1 MQKARNRT
9 HYKRTHCFTTQ
20 IFRLGLGDIAAE
32 RVCVSS
38 IHLRTLGVVGLRQLL
53 ELQLRW
59 VRERSSL
66 ASSRVRKVREV
77 FVYLPEQTENICFL
91 LFDPFSNGC
100 LAQRS
105 GALKQELGTCGNEAF
120 GGTQ

>member
-20 IFRLGLGDIAAE
+20 IFRLGLGNIAAE

-66 ASSRVRKVREV
+66 AYFRVRKVREV
-77 FVYLPEQTENICFL
+77 FVYFL
-91 LFDPFSNGC
+91 EKLRISASSFLISFPTD
-100 LAQRS
+100 AWR
-105 GALKQELGTCGNEAF
+105 NEAVP
-120 GGTQ
+120 